1 MGRQEELA
9 TISSTTLG
17 SLIEVKIAEEIETV
31 ARELRIAD
39 QLCVVNRELVGKPS
53 NTIDFYKR
61 GAVQATAVDEL
72 AEAKSAEHGY
82 EKIETVTVGKQAA
95 TSAISH
101 EAIRDGRMDLVN
113 DVKVELGEAMA
124 NRKDLL
130 IFRDGAFDSEEGT
143 SKEFTGDG
151 VTVAFTFD
159 QADLGTDRVL
169 CDAVAVIETTK
180 QDIVKVNAKTRTVTL
195 KEAPASNETIT
206 ITPYL
211 IGEGIETYTWKT
223 GTDDTFITNINAA
236 RARLIGKKQWPDTLV
251 ATPNQCSTF
260 ITQAPFTDVAKY
272 GDIAKQA
279 MLKGEIG
286 RVYDLQTIPSTIIPE
301 GLGLVLRRKTGIVH
315 IEKEPLR
322 VTLDE
327 IKKTDSTEVYAW
339 ETYGNGCKNTDTV
352 LVLLF

>member
-9 TISSTTLG
+9 TIDSNTLG
-17 SLIEVKIAEEIETV
+17 SLIEVKIAEEIETQ
-31 ARELRIAD
+31 AREKRIAD
-39 QLCVVNRELVGKPS
+39 QLCVANRELVGKPS

-72 AEAKSAEHGY
+72 NEAKSAEHGY
-82 EKIETVTVGKQAA
+82 DKVETVIVGKQAA

-101 EAIRDGRMDLVN
+101 EAIRDGRMDLMN
-113 DVKVELGEAMA
+113 DVKVELAEAMA

-143 SKEFTGDG
+143 AKNFTGDG
-151 VTVAFTFD
+151 ASVEFTFD

-169 CDAVAVIETTK
+169 CDAVALIDTTV
-180 QDIVKVNAKTRTVTL
+180 QDIVKVNAKTRVVTL
-195 KEAPASNETIT
+195 KEAPASDVTVA

-211 IGEGIETYTWKT
+211 IGEGIETYTWLT
-223 GTDDTFITNINAA
+223 GTDDTFVTNINAA
-236 RARLIGKKQWPDTLV
+236 RAKLIGKKQWPDTLV

-260 ITQAPFTDVAKY
+260 ITEKPFTDIARY
-272 GDIAKQA
+272 GDIARQA
-279 MLKGEIG
+279 ILRGEIG

-315 IEKEPLR
+315 VEKEGLR

-339 ETYGNGCKNTDTV
+339 ESYGNGCKNTDTV